1 VGDDSVTIFRLPAGY
16 RPTQIQY
23 FPAVSTD
30 SSDVPIGGAY
40 VEVCGPPLCESDD
53 VGKLAVFGAD
63 NYYVS
68 LDGITFRTD

>member
-1 VGDDSVTIFRLPAGY
+1 
-16 RPTQIQY
+16 
-23 FPAVSTD
+23 
-30 SSDVPIGGAY
+30 VPIGGAY